1 MLRLAVIS
9 RAGVHAG
16 GSERALGLGR
26 SSEGQ
31 RNSPMGKWCGAVA
44 TSGGVQLVS
53 CMSLSPIK
61 SCGDPAPALTH
72 GPAPLHVTAELGDR
86 HQCSG
91 TAPLHSGVALCSLSM
106 SYWLSRDSQAW
117 RAARVKPAFCVQ
129 QGWSGSL
136 DLVDSPRPARSRH
149 ASGVSRW

>member
-31 RNSPMGKWCGAVA
+31 RNSPMGKRCGAVA

-72 GPAPLHVTAELGDR
+72 GPAPLHVTAELRRQTLSVLG
-86 HQCSG
+86 
-91 TAPLHSGVALCSLSM
+91 PLRST
-106 SYWLSRDSQAW
+106 QAW
-117 RAARVKPAFCVQ
+117 LC
-129 QGWSGSL
+129 
-136 DLVDSPRPARSRH
+136 ARSQ
-149 ASGVSRW
+149 